1 MFSNRLVEIS
11 AGFKRLAALKFS
23 MIAGSLAKPSVMV
36 TITHPDGRE
45 ERVVLPVDDRRVAGL
60 SKEPSK

>member
-1 MFSNRLVEIS
+1 MFRNRLVEIS

-23 MIAGSLAKPSVMV
+23 VIAGNLAKPSVMV

-45 ERVVLPVDDRRVAGL
+45 ERVVLPVDDRRVTGI
-60 SKEPSK
+60 SKGPGK